1 MFKVCRLSSWS
12 NLTSF
17 RNMADNKLYEI
28 LGVSRNASEAEI
40 KKSYR
45 KLAKELHP
53 DKNPNAGDKFKEVSY
68 AYEILSN
75 PEKRALYDRVGLQ
88 GLREGGQAGDMPDI
102 FEHLFGG
109 GGMGGMGGMGGF
121 FGMPFGGMGGM
132 GGMGMS
138 GMGGRGGRRRPA
150 KGEDTLHPL
159 KVSLE
164 DLFNGKTSKL
174 QMRKNV
180 ICKKCSGQGGK
191 TGAVV
196 SCKTCSGRGVKVT
209 IRQLGPGMVQQMQSV
224 CPDCK
229 GEGEM
234 ISEKDRCN
242 TCEGKKTVQETKI
255 LEVPID
261 KGMKDGQKI
270 PFRGEGDQAPGV
282 EPGDVVIVLQQS
294 EHDIFTRKRD
304 DLIMSHSVGITE
316 ALCGFQM
323 VFKHLDGREI
333 VVTHLPGEVIAPGAV
348 KVVTGEGMPQFRNP
362 YERGNLFIKFDV
374 KFPENHFADEDTIK
388 KIEALLPP
396 RPKIEIPTEVEGE
409 DTMVE
414 EVNMDDYVATRR
426 EEGGSRG
433 GQAYQEDD
441 DDDEDGRHGGP
452 GVQCASQ

>member
-1 MFKVCRLSSWS
+1 
-12 NLTSF
+12 
-17 RNMADNKLYEI
+17 MADNKLYEI
-28 LGVSRNASEAEI
+28 LGVTRNASDTEI

-68 AYEILSN
+68 AYEVLSN
-75 PEKRALYDRVGLQ
+75 PEKRAMYDRVGLQ
-88 GLREGGQAGDMPDI
+88 GLREGGQGGDMPDI
-102 FEHLFGG
+102 FEHIFGG
-109 GGMGGMGGMGGF
+109 GGGMGGMGGF
-121 FGMPFGGMGGM
+121 FGMPFGGMGM
-132 GGMGMS
+132 GGPMGGPM
-138 GMGGRGGRRRPA
+138 GGGRGGRRRQQ

-159 KVSLE
+159 KVTLE

-180 ICKKCSGQGGK
+180 ICKKCNGQGGK

-196 SCKTCSGRGVKVT
+196 ACKTCSGRGVKVS

-261 KGMKDGQKI
+261 KGMKDGQRI

-282 EPGDVVIVLQQS
+282 EPGDVVIVLQQA
-294 EHDIFTRKRD
+294 EHDVFTRKRD
-304 DLIMSHSVGITE
+304 DLIMTHSVGITE
-316 ALCGFQM
+316 ALCGFQL
-323 VFKHLDGREI
+323 VFQHLDGRDI
-333 VVTHLPGEVIAPGAV
+333 VVTHLPGDVISPGTV
-348 KVVTGEGMPQFRNP
+348 KIVQGEGMPMFRNP
-362 YERGNLFIKFDV
+362 YERGSLFIKFDV
-374 KFPENHFADEDTIK
+374 KFPENHFADEETIK
-388 KIEALLPP
+388 KIEALLPA
-396 RPKIEIPTEVEGE
+396 RPKIEIPEGE
-409 DTMVE
+409 MVE
-414 EVNMDDYVATRR
+414 EVNMDDYVPSRR

-433 GQAYQEDD
+433 GGHAYQEDD
-441 DDDEDGRHGGP
+441 DDDDDGPRGGP

>member
-1 MFKVCRLSSWS
+1 MGEATIVICLIKVCRLSSWS
-12 NLTSF
+12 NPTSF

-102 FEHLFGG
+102 FE
-109 GGMGGMGGMGGF
+109 
-121 FGMPFGGMGGM
+121 
-132 GGMGMS
+132 
-138 GMGGRGGRRRPA
+138 
-150 KGEDTLHPL
+150 
-159 KVSLE
+159 
-164 DLFNGKTSKL
+164 
-174 QMRKNV
+174 
-180 ICKKCSGQGGK
+180 
-191 TGAVV
+191 
-196 SCKTCSGRGVKVT
+196 
-209 IRQLGPGMVQQMQSV
+209 
-224 CPDCK
+224 
-229 GEGEM
+229 
-234 ISEKDRCN
+234 
-242 TCEGKKTVQETKI
+242 
-255 LEVPID
+255 
-261 KGMKDGQKI
+261 
-270 PFRGEGDQAPGV
+270 
-282 EPGDVVIVLQQS
+282 
-294 EHDIFTRKRD
+294 
-304 DLIMSHSVGITE
+304 
-316 ALCGFQM
+316 
-323 VFKHLDGREI
+323 
-333 VVTHLPGEVIAPGAV
+333 
-348 KVVTGEGMPQFRNP
+348 
-362 YERGNLFIKFDV
+362 RGNLFIKFDV
-374 KFPENHFADEDTIK
+374 KFPENHFADEETIK

-414 EVNMDDYVATRR
+414 EVNIDDYVATRR